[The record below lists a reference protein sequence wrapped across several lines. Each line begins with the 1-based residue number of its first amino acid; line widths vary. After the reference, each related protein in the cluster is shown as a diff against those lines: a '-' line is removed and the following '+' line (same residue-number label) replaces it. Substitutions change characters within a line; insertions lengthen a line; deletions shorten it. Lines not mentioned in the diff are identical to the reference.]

1 MFQALLMG
9 SRFASACSEG
19 TGGRV
24 HSVFDRAVNIEIVE
38 RGADVS
44 LLTLLSADS
53 DVSPTSLVTSMRGD
67 SWGNYCKKGDNV
79 IFIKDVVYLG
89 SAPAI
94 GGVSSAAVWK
104 SARNEEIGGLP
115 KLAREEI
122 SARSK
127 RVKLYLKENR
137 IIMNEFKVESLDH
150 LDVTSFL
157 GWGMGLTPS
166 GDDFLAG
173 LLSATYFAQIVYGR
187 KCDML
192 SAIVDTVLQNMA
204 AKTNQISRHFLRYAA
219 EGLWGRATE
228 RFMLAFYGN
237 DDIALDNAIQEKAS
251 FGATSGIDEIQG
263 IMFGLY
269 EAVRLF
275 REG

>member
-1 MFQALLMG
+1 
-9 SRFASACSEG
+9 
-19 TGGRV
+19 
-24 HSVFDRAVNIEIVE
+24 
-38 RGADVS
+38 
-44 LLTLLSADS
+44 
-53 DVSPTSLVTSMRGD
+53 
-67 SWGNYCKKGDNV
+67 
-79 IFIKDVVYLG
+79 
-89 SAPAI
+89 
-94 GGVSSAAVWK
+94 
-104 SARNEEIGGLP
+104 
-115 KLAREEI
+115 
-122 SARSK
+122 
-127 RVKLYLKENR
+127 
-137 IIMNEFKVESLDH
+137 MNEFKVESLDH